1 MSTRRTH
8 RGSSQ
13 TSSGRGWTGR
23 CGHLLEHTRT
33 ALSSR
38 ADTTLEF
45 LDRARGLGCRSGDMR
60 LAYGWRRAVVRTA
73 FVAGL
78 LGLGSRVALTGLFV
92 WFVADGIVP
101 VTGFNVALTVLGA
114 VTLGLAHV
122 GCVPLSI
129 SQELSGVRV
138 EFQRRGSVSRGNL
151 PRRRRPPSRNHSI
164 PEYLRVF
171 WHCIRQAGISLRRRH
186 CRTRFLARCRRVAV
200 RPSGRFRG

>member
-8 RGSSQ
+8 RGLSR
-13 TSSGRGWTGR
+13 TSSGRGWAGR
-23 CGHLLEHTRT
+23 VGYLHEHTRT
-33 ALSSR
+33 ALASR
-38 ADTTLEF
+38 ADTTLEI
-45 LDRARGLGCRSGDMR
+45 LDRVRGLGCRSGDMR

-92 WFVADGIVP
+92 WFVADGFVP

-138 EFQRRGSVSRGNL
+138 EFRRRSLTQPGDGLQYRPLARIGDGLRRGSVSRHHSTS
-151 PRRRRPPSRNHSI
+151 RRRPESRNSSVARF
-164 PEYLRVF
+164 LRVF
-171 WHCIRQAGISLRRRH
+171 WHGIR
-186 CRTRFLARCRRVAV
+186 
-200 RPSGRFRG
+200 